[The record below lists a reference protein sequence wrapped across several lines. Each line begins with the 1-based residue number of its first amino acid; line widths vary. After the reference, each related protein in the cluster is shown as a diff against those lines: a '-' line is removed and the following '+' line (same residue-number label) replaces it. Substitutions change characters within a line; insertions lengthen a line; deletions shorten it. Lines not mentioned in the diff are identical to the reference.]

1 MEGGDRIL
9 EAERHQIEQI
19 RQLDF
24 EELQV
29 EEVDDD
35 DSDSSL
41 DDRDAS

>member
-1 MEGGDRIL
+1 MERDDRIL

-35 DSDSSL
+35 DDDSSL